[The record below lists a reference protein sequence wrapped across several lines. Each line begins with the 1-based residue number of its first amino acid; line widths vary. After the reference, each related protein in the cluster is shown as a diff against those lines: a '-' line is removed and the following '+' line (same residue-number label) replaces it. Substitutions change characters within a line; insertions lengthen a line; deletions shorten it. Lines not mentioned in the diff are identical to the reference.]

1 MAWWGAVGLVLAL
14 YGAMT
19 LVEWLYQRVSFPES
33 WSRVNFVSLVVR
45 VKNQEAT
52 IERTMRE
59 LMSLW
64 SEQQW
69 AHSDIDVIIS
79 DGGSRDQTAVIVER
93 LATRY
98 PGFKVVDPGLDEA
111 SVLKLCNY
119 PVVIW
124 VDYSQGHRTGSIVP
138 TVHQL
143 LAQNPL
149 RSKNLSG

>member
-1 MAWWGAVGLVLAL
+1 MN
-14 YGAMT
+14 
-19 LVEWLYQRVSFPES
+19 LVEWLYQRVSFPAS
-33 WSRVNFVSLVVR
+33 WHRVNFVSLVVR

-64 SEQQW
+64 TEQQW

-98 PGFKVVDPGLDEA
+98 PGFKVADSGLDEA
-111 SVLKLCNY
+111 SVLGLCNY

-124 VDYSQGHRTGSIVP
+124 VDYSKGHRIGSIVP